1 VPVKDAFANLNS
13 FEIFFLTCAL
23 IGGFFVLIR
32 LILQFAGGD
41 SDIDTDVDIDAHHTD
56 ADAGFKLL
64 SMHGLTS
71 FLMMFGLVGLAFY
84 RQNQAGFFVSIVGGT
99 GAGLASV
106 WVIGRLFSLVTRLQS
121 SGTIGIESAVGGE
134 GTVYLTIPSGG
145 TGRVLITFNNRQRE
159 FDAMAL
165 NAAEI
170 ATGKRVRVTEVRGNM
185 VIVEPSA

>member
-1 VPVKDAFANLNS
+1 MKDAFANLNS

-134 GTVYLTIPSGG
+134 GTVYLTIPAGG

-159 FDAMAL
+159 FDAMAR

>member
-1 VPVKDAFANLNS
+1 VPVKDTFANLNS
-13 FEIFFLTCAL
+13 FEIFFLACAL

-134 GTVYLTIPSGG
+134 GTVYLTIPAGG

-159 FDAMAL
+159 FDAMAR